1 MDESPKQLI
10 SEIKEPIKG
19 KPGSVEKYDYEYKRA
34 GVCNIFMANEP
45 LQGKR
50 YVKVTK
56 KKKKHDWAIYMR
68 EIADKYDDAE
78 RITLVMDNYGT
89 HTPGAF
95 YEAFSPDEAKKLW
108 DRFEFVFTP
117 KHGSWLNMAEIE
129 LNVLMGQCLNR
140 RIDMIE
146 KIEKQTSAWETARNN
161 KDSKINW
168 QFTANNA
175 VSSPKFSNV

>member
-1 MDESPKQLI
+1 MAHMERVLEVYKRPYDPKRPIICINESPKQLI

-95 YEAFSPDEAKKLW
+95 YEAFSPKK
-108 DRFEFVFTP
+108 
-117 KHGSWLNMAEIE
+117 
-129 LNVLMGQCLNR
+129 
-140 RIDMIE
+140 
-146 KIEKQTSAWETARNN
+146 AR
-161 KDSKINW
+161 S
-168 QFTANNA
+168 F
-175 VSSPKFSNV
+175 